1 MKVNTLFGQENKKD
15 LHNKKIKDFLKAVLG
30 ISPKNTELY
39 NTALIHRSAA
49 DNSSVSGHSISNER
63 LEYLGDAVLDTIAA
77 EYLFKKFPFKPEG
90 ELTEMR
96 SRMVCREQLGT
107 LSRKIHLDELISIN
121 PHAHPKCAGGD
132 AFEALVG
139 AIFLDKGYEKTK
151 KIVLQRLF
159 FTYYDMDT
167 MLFEESN
174 FKSKILNWAQK
185 NHKKISFE
193 HSVEP
198 NGRDRRLYRVQLL
211 INNKSFAEGLDYTI
225 KKAEQLAAE
234 HACEKVE
241 EKKKS
246 M

>member
-1 MKVNTLFGQENKKD
+1 
-15 LHNKKIKDFLKAVLG
+15 
-30 ISPKNTELY
+30 
-39 NTALIHRSAA
+39 
-49 DNSSVSGHSISNER
+49 
-63 LEYLGDAVLDTIAA
+63 
-77 EYLFKKFPFKPEG
+77 
-90 ELTEMR
+90 
-96 SRMVCREQLGT
+96 
-107 LSRKIHLDELISIN
+107 
-121 PHAHPKCAGGD
+121 
-132 AFEALVG
+132 
-139 AIFLDKGYEKTK
+139 
-151 KIVLQRLF
+151 
-159 FTYYDMDT
+159 